1 MFTVIVILIILLCV
15 LLSLVVLAQ
24 AAKGHGLAGG
34 LGAPGGVGTMFG
46 VRRASDFL
54 VKATIVLAGT
64 FMLLSLVANRLFLPS
79 TGVTNIMR
87 EGALPSANPVLPG
100 APGTGTAPA
109 PQGTTPAPAPAP
121 QTPAQ

>member
-1 MFTVIVILIILLCV
+1 MFTVLVILIILLSV

-54 VKATIVLAGT
+54 VKATIFLAGA
-64 FMLLSLVANRLFLPS
+64 FMLLSLMANRLFLP
-79 TGVTNIMR
+79 TAEVTNIMR
-87 EGALPSANPVLPG
+87 EGAAPAPSVLPSAPGSPTAAPPRG
-100 APGTGTAPA
+100 APATSPQPPA
-109 PQGTTPAPAPAP
+109 K
-121 QTPAQ
+121 

>member
-1 MFTVIVILIILLCV
+1 MFIVILILIILLCI

-54 VKATIVLAGT
+54 VKATIILAGT
-64 FMLLSLVANRLFLPS
+64 FMLLSLVANRVFLPS

-87 EGALPSANPVLPG
+87 EGSAPAPSVLPSAPS
-100 APGTGTAPA
+100 TGTAPT
-109 PQGTTPAPAPAP
+109 PGSTPAAP
-121 QTPAQ
+121 QTPAK

>member
-15 LLSLVVLAQ
+15 MLSLVVLAQ

-54 VKATIVLAGT
+54 VKATIFLAGL
-64 FMLLSLVANRLFLPS
+64 FMLLSLVANRVFLPS
-79 TGVTNIMR
+79 TEVTNILP
-87 EGALPSANPVLPG
+87 EGAVPAQSVLPS

-109 PQGTTPAPAPAP
+109 PQGTAPVQAPAP
-121 QTPAQ
+121 QTPAK

>member
-54 VKATIVLAGT
+54 VKATIFLAGL
-64 FMLLSLVANRLFLPS
+64 FMLLSLVANRVFLPTS
-79 TGVTNIMR
+79 EVTNIMR
-87 EGALPSANPVLPG
+87 EGAAPPSQLPAAPG
-100 APGTGTAPA
+100 AGTATTPGTQAAP
-109 PQGTTPAPAPAP
+109 PAPAK
-121 QTPAQ
+121 

>member
-79 TGVTNIMR
+79 TEVTNIMR
-87 EGALPSANPVLPG
+87 EGAAPATNPVLPG

-109 PQGTTPAPAPAP
+109 PQGTAPAPAPAP
-121 QTPAQ
+121 QTPAP